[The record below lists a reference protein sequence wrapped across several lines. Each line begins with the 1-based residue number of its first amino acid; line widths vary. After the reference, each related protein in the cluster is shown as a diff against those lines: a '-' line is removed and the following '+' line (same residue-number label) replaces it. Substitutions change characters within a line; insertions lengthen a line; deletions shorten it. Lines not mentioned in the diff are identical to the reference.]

1 LDTSSTIILGVV
13 SGLLSGYLIYFFSV
27 FLKKIALPWY
37 KRIVYSGIDLSGT
50 WIIESDKY
58 DRRDIT
64 IEIKQNAGDI
74 SAISTH
80 VLRKPAQNE
89 RSEIIRTYLLN
100 GSLKD
105 RFIILTGRPNDP
117 TRIGALTF
125 LFEVV
130 GDGKTLKGVGSAYS
144 SSMMIID
151 SRPFWAR
158 RIGES
163 KNHNN

>member
-1 LDTSSTIILGVV
+1 MDISSTIILGIV
-13 SGLLSGYLIYFFSV
+13 SGLISGYLIYLFSV
-27 FLKKIALPWY
+27 FLRKIALPWY

-50 WIIESDKY
+50 WIVESEKY

-64 IEIKQNAGDI
+64 LEIKQSAGDI
-74 SAISTH
+74 NAISTH
-80 VLRKPAQNE
+80 VLRKPGSNE
-89 RSEIIRTYLLN
+89 STEKIRTYILN

-105 RFIILTGRPNDP
+105 RFLILTGRANDP

-130 GDGKTLKGVGSAYS
+130 GDGKIFKGVGSAYS
-144 SSMMIID
+144 SSMMLID
-151 SRPFWAR
+151 SRPFSAR

-163 KNHNN
+163 KTPNE